1 MLLVIAVIVYKDE
14 LISWAGS
21 SDSQSWW
28 PLLWFIAVLLTLVPF
43 IPFGAVASLL
53 GVKFGFGAGLLLS
66 FSASVA
72 GSVLMFVFFRM
83 LFGHAVRPYLS
94 RYRYIGYFTDLF
106 ERHPFIS
113 LLLVRLIPVIPAQ
126 AVNLYCSAS
135 LISLLPY
142 TLATAIGKIPMIAV
156 FVFAGDQLLD
166 NPGNALLIFMIYAVL
181 LLVLAGGFRYYR
193 RAGKL

>member
-1 MLLVIAVIVYKDE
+1 MVHCCAADTCTVHPVRCGCLAARRQVRFWCRIA
-14 LISWAGS
+14 A
-21 SDSQSWW
+21 Q
-28 PLLWFIAVLLTLVPF
+28 F
-43 IPFGAVASLL
+43 L
-53 GVKFGFGAGLLLS
+53 GLCGRIRAHVCL
-66 FSASVA
+66 
-72 GSVLMFVFFRM
+72 FFRM